1 MIVSIVGAHGQI
13 ARQLTPLLT
22 GRGHSVRGIVRNEK
36 QFDDIRSDGAQPALC
51 DLEYAEP
58 TDIDEILHGS
68 DVVVFAA
75 GAGPKSGPERK
86 KSLDRDGAIAAVE
99 SAVRV
104 GASHF
109 VIVSSMGADNP
120 PNDDETFSIYLRAKA
135 DADAAVQSADIVN
148 TIVRPGGLTDD
159 DATGRVHIGVSVD
172 RGKVPRADVAA
183 VLAEFIDRRPTTST
197 TVELITGDDSVH
209 DAVIAALIARWSLT
223 AADQSS

>member
-1 MIVSIVGAHGQI
+1 MIVSIIGAHGQI

-22 GRGHSVRGIVRNEK
+22 DRGHSVRGIVRDET
-36 QFDDIRSDGAQPALC
+36 QFDNIRSDGGQPALC
-51 DLEYAEP
+51 DLEHAEP
-58 TDIDEILHGS
+58 ADVDEILHGS

-120 PNDDETFSIYLRAKA
+120 PDDDETFSIYLRAKA
-135 DADAAVQSADIVN
+135 DADAAVRSAAVIH

-159 DATGRVHIGVSVD
+159 AAGRVHIGVSVD

-183 VLAEFIDRRPTTST
+183 VLAEFIDRRPRTSS
-197 TVELITGDDSVH
+197 TVELITGNDSVNE
-209 DAVIAALIARWSLT
+209 AVNALDRSP
-223 AADQSS
+223 DGRS